1 MGAGRGQSA
10 LKAWPASERRAV
22 MKEQALFGNP
32 ITTCKVPLRA
42 PGESQTE
49 TNQEP
54 EGDSSHC
61 TQEQMAALERLAWD
75 RMRRSGVTGRC
86 VGMGRVGRP

>member
-1 MGAGRGQSA
+1 M
-10 LKAWPASERRAV
+10 KAWPASERLAV
-22 MKEQALFGNP
+22 MKEEGLFGNP
-32 ITTCKVPLRA
+32 TATCKVPLRA

-61 TQEQMAALERLAWD
+61 IQEQMAALERLAWD
-75 RMRRSGVTGRC
+75 RM
-86 VGMGRVGRP
+86 

>member
-1 MGAGRGQSA
+1 
-10 LKAWPASERRAV
+10 

-54 EGDSSHC
+54 GGDSSHC
-61 TQEQMAALERLAWD
+61 IQEQMAALERLAWD
-75 RMRRSGVTGRC
+75 RM
-86 VGMGRVGRP
+86 

>member
-10 LKAWPASERRAV
+10 LKAWPASERLAV
-22 MKEQALFGNP
+22 MKEQALFRNP

-54 EGDSSHC
+54 GGDSSHC
-61 TQEQMAALERLAWD
+61 IQEQMAALERQAWD
-75 RMRRSGVTGRC
+75 RM
-86 VGMGRVGRP
+86 